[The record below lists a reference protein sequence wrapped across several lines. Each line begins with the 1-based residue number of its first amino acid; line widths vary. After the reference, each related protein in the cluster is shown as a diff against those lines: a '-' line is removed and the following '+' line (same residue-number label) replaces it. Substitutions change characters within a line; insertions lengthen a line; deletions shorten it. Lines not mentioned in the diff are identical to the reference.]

1 VTHESSRG
9 MTTASEVSYLKTGE
23 DYRASLRD
31 GREIWYQGERVED
44 VTTHPA
50 IAGGVS
56 LIARSY
62 DEQHDL
68 ATRDV
73 LTFVREDGARISKG
87 WMVPRTKA
95 DLKARRECTEHIARA
110 TFGVF
115 GRQMD
120 MISTTHIGMEAYKH
134 LMAEHN
140 PELAENITRY
150 IKWAGE
156 QNIMLAAP
164 VADPQGWRSRGSALG
179 RRGIPLFDTDK
190 GSAIADPD
198 RSILDLDIDG
208 TTLPGSLRVVKESK
222 AGVWVSG
229 AKIVASVGPQ
239 AHELLVSNLSL
250 PDPTPESSF
259 WMLIPVA
266 ADGVR
271 LVCRETVSQP
281 DASFHDHPVASRGE
295 EMDALAIFEDVFV
308 PTDRLCS
315 YRWTELG
322 RHYGNIGALEH
333 WHTLTRLSVKADL
346 WVGLLHLITDG
357 IGTAH
362 RPGVRQLVAEVI
374 EYASVLHGMVL
385 AAEENAQVTE
395 SGVMWPDPL
404 IVTAGRAYALG
415 LYPIMIHRLQELAGQ
430 GPVLRW
436 SEKDLRHPILGP
448 RLAFLYEGAG
458 ISAWDKN
465 LLMNLL
471 WDITSSSHAGRV
483 ELFENVNGF
492 PLPYLRERLYREY
505 DATVAM
511 DAIATYLGANAA
523 KRFTRLE
530 G

>member
-1 VTHESSRG
+1 
-9 MTTASEVSYLKTGE
+9 MTTTAERTFLKTGDE
-23 DYRASLRD
+23 YRASLRD
-31 GREIWYQGERVED
+31 GREVWYQGERIED

-50 IAGGVS
+50 TAGGID

-62 DEQHDL
+62 DEQHDPG
-68 ATRDV
+68 TQDI
-73 LTFVREDGARISKG
+73 LTFVREDGARISKA

-95 DLKARRECTEHIARA
+95 DLKSRRESIEHIARA

-120 MISTTHIGMEAYKH
+120 MIATTQIGMEAYKH
-134 LMAEHN
+134 LIVENN
-140 PELAENITRY
+140 PGYADNITRY
-150 IKWAGE
+150 VGWAGE

-198 RSILDLDIDG
+198 RSVLDLEIDG
-208 TTLPGSLRVVKESK
+208 TVLPGALRVVKEDES
-222 AGVWVSG
+222 GVWLGG

-250 PDPTPESSF
+250 PDPTPDSSF
-259 WMLIPVA
+259 WMLIPIGTP
-266 ADGVR
+266 GVR

-281 DASFHDHPVASRGE
+281 DASFHDHPVTSRGE

-308 PTDRLCS
+308 PRERLCS
-315 YRWTELG
+315 FGWTELG
-322 RHYGNIGALEH
+322 RHYGKIGALEH
-333 WHTLTRLSVKADL
+333 WHTLTKLSVKADL

-362 RPGVRQLVAEVI
+362 RPGVRQIVAEVI
-374 EYASVLHGMVL
+374 EYATVLKGLVL
-385 AAEENAQVTE
+385 AAEENAQLTE

-404 IVTAGRAYALG
+404 IITGGRGYALG
-415 LYPIMIHRLQELAGQ
+415 LYPTMIHRLQELAGQ

-436 SEKDLRHPILGP
+436 SEKDLQHPVLGP
-448 RLAFLYEGAG
+448 RLDFLYEGAG

-471 WDITSSSHAGRV
+471 WDLTSSSHAGRV

-505 DATVAM
+505 DASTAM
-511 DAIATYLGANAA
+511 DAITSYLGARTAHRVMDQA
-523 KRFTRLE
+523 